1 MSSSNVFLTVKR
13 AALGLAL
20 PLAGLAFFPAM
31 AAAQPVPSYAQPQ
44 PPPSYAQPDRHE
56 SVLGTV
62 YSINGKYNITVRDS
76 RGYLDN
82 VSLHDGTIIN
92 PTGWRLRPGDKVT
105 ISGIPSGHTFAADE
119 IDTPYSGYPSYY
131 RYPGH
136 YRAGFGFGF

>member
-31 AAAQPVPSYAQPQ
+31 AAAQPSYAQPQ

-92 PTGWRLRPGDKVT
+92 PTGWRLRPARSCC
-105 ISGIPSGHTFAADE
+105 SGPGAGSG
-119 IDTPYSGYPSYY
+119 
-131 RYPGH
+131 
-136 YRAGFGFGF
+136 